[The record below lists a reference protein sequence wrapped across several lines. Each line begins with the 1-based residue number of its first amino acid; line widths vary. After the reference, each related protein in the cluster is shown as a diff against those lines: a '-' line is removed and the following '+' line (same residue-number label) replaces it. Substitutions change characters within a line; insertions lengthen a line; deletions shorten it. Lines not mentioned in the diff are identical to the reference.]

1 MISLIIAESALEL
14 VPKKLRNHPSVISHA
29 KKLQKK
35 SSEILLDNSWH
46 FSAMKGIED
55 EIKRGRPDLI
65 HLCILE
71 ATTIPLYKKNQ
82 IKIFI
87 HTIDDK
93 VIYLGENVNIPK
105 SYHRF
110 EGLIEKLF
118 LEKTIKSNGTI
129 LLEIK
134 ENSLSDL
141 IDEINPSQVIGFST
155 QGKENSFESVGSNL
169 SENACLIVGGFQKG
183 HFSEDVLNQVDQ
195 LISINDSSLE
205 AHVVISRILYEY
217 EKTIFM

>member
-1 MISLIIAESALEL
+1 MISLIIAESALEI

-46 FSAMKGIED
+46 FAAMKGMEN
-55 EIKRGRPDLI
+55 EIKRGRPDLV
-65 HLCILE
+65 HFCILE
-71 ATTIPLYKKNQ
+71 ATSIPLYQANK

-93 VIYLGENVNIPK
+93 VIYIGDNVNIPK

-110 EGLIEKLF
+110 EGLVEKLF
-118 LEKTIKSNGTI
+118 LEKTIKSNENI

-134 ENSLSDL
+134 ENSLADL
-141 IDEINPSQVIGFST
+141 LDEINPSQVIGFST
-155 QGKENSFESVGSNL
+155 QGKENSFENTASNL
-169 SENACLIVGGFQKG
+169 PENCCLIVGGFQKG
-183 HFSEDVLNQVDQ
+183 HFSENVLNQMDQ
-195 LISINDSSLE
+195 LISIKGSSLE
-205 AHVVISRILYEY
+205 AHTVIGRILYEY